1 MADESPNHAE
11 SLEKQLDVVR
21 KDYEDQRRA
30 FAWRMQ
36 KHFVDGSDVTDRLL
50 SAVDEYGQQHALELL
65 SERPDDYGIW
75 DHTASEPWR
84 EVTESLEQD
93 IAKLTEAHDRL
104 DELTRAVD
112 QERKLPETQR
122 TIHVQG
128 EAYAIDAEARSVR
141 HIATDERSQMDD
153 QDTPQRKL
161 TLTERAALRAQLPEQ
176 PERAETRDRT
186 RGR

>member
-1 MADESPNHAE
+1 MADESPTDAKA
-11 SLEKQLDVVR
+11 LEQQLEVAR

-36 KHFVDGSDVTDRLL
+36 KHFIDASDVTDRLL
-50 SAVDEYGQQHALELL
+50 SAVDEYGQQHALDRLA
-65 SERPDDYGIW
+65 ERPDDYGVW
-75 DHTASEPWR
+75 DHTTGEPWR
-84 EVTESLEQD
+84 EVTGALEAD
-93 IAKLTEAHDRL
+93 IAKLTDAHDRL
-104 DELTRAVD
+104 DDLTRALD
-112 QERKLPETQR
+112 NERNLPETQR

-128 EAYAIDAEARSVR
+128 EAYVIDAESRAVR
-141 HIATDERSQMDD
+141 HIATGERSQLED

-176 PERAETRDRT
+176 PERAATRDRT